1 MYGLVHG
8 VQQTLNGT
16 FQYNLGTVSP
26 IGMYAWIY
34 AQCLSVCQ
42 FVCMC
47 VHIVGTH
54 VDMFVF
60 LAPKCCIS
68 LVPQPDCVFIFK

>member
-1 MYGLVHG
+1 MYGLVHS

-26 IGMYAWIY
+26 IQGMYAWIY
-34 AQCLSVCQ
+34 AQCLSVCL

-47 VHIVGTH
+47 VH
-54 VDMFVF
+54 M
-60 LAPKCCIS
+60 
-68 LVPQPDCVFIFK
+68 